1 MDKSQNILLNTNLGN
16 VCQITMGQSPPGS
29 TYNKNSKGLPF
40 FQGKTEFGVK
50 FPSIKQWCTH
60 PKKVAEPGDILLSV
74 RAPVGPT
81 NIAKVKSCIGRGL
94 SALRADNKVLN
105 QEYLFYFF
113 KYIEPSFSLK
123 GQGGIFKAIS
133 KGDIENL
140 QFVLRPLSE
149 QKRIVEILDQ
159 AEEIR
164 QLRKQADEKSN
175 EIISSLFYKMFGDLE
190 KDTLLH
196 EVMELKYGKGLPKS
210 KRRKGNIPVYGSN
223 GVVDYH
229 DKHFMKNDTIIV
241 GRKGSAGEVQL
252 VRGASWPI
260 DTTFYTEIIKND
272 VELEYLFFALKQLD
286 LRKFAI
292 ITGVPGI
299 NRDTILNQ
307 KIAIPDPKLQS
318 RFSRIYNQISDLN
331 EKQQCS
337 SNSIDSLYT
346 NLLSKAFDGSLTERW
361 REGRM
366 KELLQEMEEQKKYL
380 GIN

>member
-1 MDKSQNILLNTNLGN
+1 MTKVNIKFELAISDETGGN
-16 VCQITMGQSPPGS
+16 KKVK
-29 TYNKNSKGLPF
+29 KNEYLVDGRYPIID
-40 FQGKTEFGVK
+40 QGKEIISGYTNDENNLFKFNQPLILFGDHTR
-50 FPSIKQWCTH
+50 I
-60 PKKVAEPGDILLSV
+60 
-74 RAPVGPT
+74 
-81 NIAKVKSCIGRGL
+81 
-94 SALRADNKVLN
+94 
-105 QEYLFYFF
+105 F
-113 KYIEPSFSLK
+113 KYIDFPFCLGADGVKVLLPHKSFDAKYLYYFFNTLN
-123 GQGGIFKAIS
+123 IDS
-133 KGDIENL
+133 KGYSRHFKFIKKFEI
-140 QFVLRPLSE
+140 PLIAKSE

-159 AEEIR
+159 ADEIR
-164 QLRKQADEKSN
+164 QLRKQADDKSN